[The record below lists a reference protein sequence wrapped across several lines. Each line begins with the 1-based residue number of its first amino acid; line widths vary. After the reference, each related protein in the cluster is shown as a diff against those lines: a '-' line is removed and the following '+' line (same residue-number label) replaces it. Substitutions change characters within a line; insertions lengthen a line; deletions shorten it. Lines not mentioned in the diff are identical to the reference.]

1 MVENIKLEN
10 TVTGE
15 VLELSSTETPYYIL
29 DSCLWGPIDSQRY
42 EYKYINQVG
51 VQVTN
56 TTLETRE
63 VTIAGWIIAFDT
75 YSMTQ
80 RKRYLNKFVSP
91 LNPIKLTY
99 KDKYITFVPD
109 TTVSYGVDRANN
121 NEVIVHFEIA
131 GVAPDPLFRSVNE
144 SSQLSANYTKMFM
157 FPLIFATD
165 NEYGGVIFGI
175 RNDNLL
181 LFNVYVG
188 GDISTGMKVKFRSLV
203 GEVKNPVITNVNN
216 QSYIKINKTLA
227 KDEEVIIDTNVGYKS
242 IVGKLASEAEYSNY
256 FQYRDIDSAW
266 LQLEPGDN
274 ILVYGADT
282 NVKNLEVLISYN
294 NAWLEVQEWD

>member
-63 VTIAGWIIAFDT
+63 VTITGWIIAFDT

>member
-29 DSCLWGPIDSQRY
+29 DSCLWGSVDSQRY
-42 EYKYINQVG
+42 EYKYINQIG

-63 VTIAGWIIAFDT
+63 VTITGWIIASDN

-91 LNPIKLTY
+91 LNPIKLAY
-99 KDKYITFVPD
+99 KDKYITFIPD
-109 TTVSYGVDRANN
+109 TTINYGVDRANN

-144 SSQLSANYTKMFM
+144 ATQLSANYTKMFM
-157 FPLIFATD
+157 FPLIFTTD
-165 NEYGGVIFGI
+165 NEYDGVIFGI

-181 LFNVYVG
+181 LFNVYVD

-216 QSYIKINKTLA
+216 QSYIKINKTLS

-242 IVGKLASEAEYSNY
+242 IVGKLASEANYSNY

>member
-56 TTLETRE
+56 TTLETRD
-63 VTIAGWIIAFDT
+63 VTITGWIIAFDN

-91 LNPIKLTY
+91 LSPIKLTY

-144 SSQLSANYTKMFM
+144 ATQLSANYTKMFM

-227 KDEEVIIDTNVGYKS
+227 KDEEVIINTNVGYKS

-274 ILVYGADT
+274 ILIYGADT
-282 NVKNLEVLISYN
+282 NIKNLEVLISYN

>member
-29 DSCLWGPIDSQRY
+29 DSCLWGPVDSQRY
-42 EYKYINQVG
+42 EYKYINQIG

-63 VTIAGWIIAFDT
+63 VTITGWIIASDN

-91 LNPIKLTY
+91 LSPIKLTY
-99 KDKYITFVPD
+99 KDKYIIFVPD
-109 TTVSYGVDRANN
+109 TTINYGVDRANN

-131 GVAPDPLFRSVNE
+131 GVAPDPLFRNINE
-144 SSQLSANYTKMFM
+144 ATQLSANYTKMFK

-181 LFNVYVG
+181 LFNVYVD

-216 QSYIKINKTLA
+216 QSYIKINKTLS

-242 IVGKLASEAEYSNY
+242 IVGKLASEANYSNY

-274 ILVYGADT
+274 ILIYGADT
-282 NVKNLEVLISYN
+282 NVKNLEVLISYS